1 MTQDRDIKLGGVTM
15 SDGNVRRAEDLLTAL
30 VGKPIISSE
39 SSEYQLRL
47 VFEKNLEFVVPSPWR
62 VMLRGELLGGS
73 GDVGG
78 ASAGKVLDSI
88 KGLKVTLV
96 SVSRS
101 WDTRL
106 VLEKDYILEVIPDS
120 LQYETWE
127 AHVDAG
133 WVVFVGGEVTL
144 FPPATSSGGGQATT
158 VNVYGAG
165 GCPLAEETVQ
175 VVADIMQGIEGLR
188 SVGIATP
195 LQTGCA
201 RASHRQ
207 SGAFDVVELN
217 GTPVSWF
224 FEHAQENTLLKRVQL
239 AAIKRGAKESYGP
252 AGIFQNGSQ
261 VLVPELQARFTRHL
275 HIGLAVATNSLE

>member
-1 MTQDRDIKLGGVTM
+1 MSNGDI
-15 SDGNVRRAEDLLTAL
+15 RRAEGLLNTL
-30 VGKPIISSE
+30 VGNAVISSE

-47 VFEKNLEFVVPSPWR
+47 VFEKDFEFVVSSPWR
-62 VMLRGELLGGS
+62 VMLRGALLGGS

-78 ASAGKVLDSI
+78 PNAKKMLDSI
-88 KGLKVTLV
+88 KELEVISA
-96 SVSRS
+96 SVSPS

-120 LQYETWE
+120 VQYETWE
-127 AHVDAG
+127 AHVEAG

-144 FPPATSSGGGQATT
+144 FPPATRADGNHATS

-165 GCPLAEETVQ
+165 GCPLAPETAQ

-188 SVGIATP
+188 SIGVATP
-195 LQTGCA
+195 SQTGCA
-201 RASHRQ
+201 RTSHRQ
-207 SGAFDVVELN
+207 NVAFDVVELN

-224 FEHAQENTLLKRVQL
+224 ADHAQESTLLKRVQL
-239 AAIKRGAKESYGP
+239 AASKRGAKESYGP
-252 AGIFQNGSQ
+252 AGIFQNGSE

-275 HIGLAVATNSLE
+275 HIGLGGADRVLE